1 LPVKSG
7 GGFIGGG
14 YGVAGAVEGMAIAA
28 VLNSLTTQIKIKTV
42 VRVQGT
48 ACELFMLCSML
59 EPDALRIELS
69 RSLGAIREAQSARAD
84 TSARESSKHGSL
96 VDELSRLASMLD
108 AGLLTRE
115 EFDHLKAKLIAES

>member
-1 LPVKSG
+1 
-7 GGFIGGG
+7 
-14 YGVAGAVEGMAIAA
+14 MAIAA

-42 VRVQGT
+42 VRIQGT
-48 ACELFMLCSML
+48 ACELFMLYTQL

-69 RSLGAIREAQSARAD
+69 RSLGAIREARSARAD
-84 TSARESSKHGSL
+84 ISALRESPKQGSL
-96 VDELSRLASMLD
+96 VDELSRLASMLN